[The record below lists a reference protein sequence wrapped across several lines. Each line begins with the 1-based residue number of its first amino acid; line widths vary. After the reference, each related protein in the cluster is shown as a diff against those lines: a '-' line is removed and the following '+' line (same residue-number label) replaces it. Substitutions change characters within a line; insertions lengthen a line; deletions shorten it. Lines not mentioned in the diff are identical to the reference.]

1 MRESRCLVHGILNF
15 FFAVLLPYL
24 MLLAMVLS
32 ALMTPCAGGPH
43 RSSVFVT
50 VLEYLLMLIPLAG
63 YLASVSVLAVRSVK
77 ATAARWL
84 PGHAVGRIGP
94 DAAGDRLSGAV
105 CLPSLQLNRKLI

>member
-50 VLEYLLMLIPLAG
+50 VLEYLLMLIPLRAIWPRCPCWRSG
-63 YLASVSVLAVRSVK
+63 PLRHCGAV
-77 ATAARWL
+77 A
-84 PGHAVGRIGP
+84 PGACCGP
-94 DAAGDRLSGAV
+94 DWA
-105 CLPSLQLNRKLI
+105 

>member
-50 VLEYLLMLIPLAG
+50 VLEYLLMLIPRAIWPRCPCWRSGPLRHCG
-63 YLASVSVLAVRSVK
+63 AV
-77 ATAARWL
+77 A
-84 PGHAVGRIGP
+84 PGACCGP
-94 DAAGDRLSGAV
+94 DWA
-105 CLPSLQLNRKLI
+105 

>member
-32 ALMTPCAGGPH
+32 PCAGGPH

-77 ATAARWL
+77 ALRRGGSRGMLW
-84 PGHAVGRIGP
+84 
-94 DAAGDRLSGAV
+94 AGLGLTLLGIVYLALYV
-105 CLPSLQLNRKLI
+105 CHPFS

>member
-63 YLASVSVLAVRSVK
+63 YLASVSALAVRSVK
-77 ATAARWL
+77 ALRRGGSRGMLW
-84 PGHAVGRIGP
+84 
-94 DAAGDRLSGAV
+94 AGLGLTLLGIVYLALYV
-105 CLPSLQLNRKLI
+105 CHPFS

>member
-63 YLASVSVLAVRSVK
+63 YLASVSVSAVRQGTSP
-77 ATAARWL
+77 RRL
-84 PGHAVGRIGP
+84 PGYAVGRIGP

>member
-50 VLEYLLMLIPLAG
+50 VLVLIPLAG

-77 ATAARWL
+77 ALRRGGSRGMLW
-84 PGHAVGRIGP
+84 
-94 DAAGDRLSGAV
+94 AGLGLTLLGIVYLALYV
-105 CLPSLQLNRKLI
+105 CHPFS